1 MRLKE
6 YEIEAIKDTTQRVF
20 GPKATVHLFGSRTD
34 DHKKGGDIDLFIQC
48 HRQIARAELYD
59 LKIKF
64 LVSLKKAIGD
74 QRIDVLIEGGHTRN
88 MFQQLKTESIQ
99 L

>member
-1 MRLKE
+1 MRLSE
-6 YEIEAIKDTTQRVF
+6 YEIKSIKEITRRVF
-20 GPKATVHLFGSRTD
+20 GAKATVHLFGSRTD

-64 LVSLKKAIGD
+64 LVNLKKAIGD
-74 QRIDVLIEGGHTRN
+74 QRIDVLIAGEHMRK
-88 MFQQLKTESIQ
+88 MAQQLNEESIQ